1 MDTMDEDG
9 CASSSG
15 CSDEIVMRD
24 SAIWRDGPAKH
35 IYDQLGIPE
44 DCDHL
49 DYSIVLNYRKDAE
62 EEEVLWGSKM
72 GLSSQTGSDQG
83 GEDDLLALA
92 IQSILPPSN
101 SSFDEGNQYWKK
113 GIY

>member
-1 MDTMDEDG
+1 MMDEDG

-15 CSDEIVMRD
+15 CSDEIITRD

-49 DYSIVLNYRKDAE
+49 DYSIVLNFRKDAE
-62 EEEVLWGSKM
+62 EEEDVWGGNE
-72 GLSSQTGSDQG
+72 GLSSQGAGSPG
-83 GEDDLLALA
+83 GVEDDLLALA
-92 IQSILPPSN
+92 IESILPSN
-101 SSFDEGNQYWKK
+101 RELDFNEGN
-113 GIY
+113 

>member
-1 MDTMDEDG
+1 MMDEDG

-15 CSDEIVMRD
+15 SSEEIITRD

-44 DCDHL
+44 DCDH
-49 DYSIVLNYRKDAE
+49 YSIVLNYRQGAQE
-62 EEEVLWGSKM
+62 EEEESWRNGM
-72 GLSSQTGSDQG
+72 GLSSPQAGSGPD

-92 IQSILPPSN
+92 IQSILPLPSDGERDFN
-101 SSFDEGNQYWKK
+101 EGR
-113 GIY
+113 